1 MANRAEMQLCTEQ
14 TEVHNYSMQGRL
26 DKNGVPDRQSYSNIH
41 SKQKYSFMQSKNTMV
56 NATDTYVVVYRA
68 NRYRGI
74 QSRHRVVC
82 RPEPWCTKQT
92 DKQHT
97 QYSEQR
103 KQPRSTK
110 HTAIQ
115 WDAEQTAA
123 LWLLIR
129 QVSRKDQTV
138 MHTMLY

>member
-14 TEVHNYSMQGRL
+14 TEVHNYSIQGRL
-26 DKNGVPDRQSYSNIH
+26 DKNGVPDR
-41 SKQKYSFMQSKNTMV
+41 
-56 NATDTYVVVYRA
+56 ATVIYTA
-68 NRYRGI
+68 NRSTVLCRAKIQWLMQQTHMWWCTEQTHRGI